1 VNFADSLIE
10 RVRELGHPLC
20 VGLDP
25 HLDRI
30 PAPFRQGSMRAA
42 DPATPVAIQRYFE
55 EVIDRLE
62 KRVAVVKPQI
72 GLFEPMGWRGIQAL
86 SALVERC
93 RDRNL
98 LVVLD
103 AKRGDIGSTAEGY
116 ARAYLEPGAALE
128 VDALTVNPYLGADS
142 LAPFSDCCS
151 VNGRG
156 IFVLVKTSN
165 PGSGDLQD
173 QSLAAGTLFEVVA
186 RMLAEDCRRL
196 IGPVSGWSSLGV
208 VVGATYPAQSELVR
222 AALPEALFLVPGFG
236 AQGAGAAEAVRGFR
250 RGPGGLEGG
259 IVNSSRAIL
268 YPDTESWEA
277 GFDASLDQAIDQLAE
292 AVR

>member
-1 VNFADSLIE
+1 VNFADNLIE

-25 HLDRI
+25 HLARI
-30 PAPFRQGSMRAA
+30 PAPFRQGSMRPS
-42 DPATPVAIQRYFE
+42 DPATPGAVQQYFE

-72 GLFEPMGWRGIQAL
+72 GLFETMGWRGIQTL
-86 SALVERC
+86 TALVERC
-93 RDRNL
+93 RLRNL

-103 AKRGDIGSTAEGY
+103 AKRGDIGSTAAGY
-116 ARAYLEPGAALE
+116 AGAYLGDDAALE
-128 VDALTVNPYLGADS
+128 VDALTVNPYLGRDS
-142 LAPFSDCCS
+142 LTPFTDCCS
-151 VNGRG
+151 ANGRG

-165 PGSGDLQD
+165 PGSADLQD
-173 QSLAAGTLFEVVA
+173 QRLAETTLYEVVA

-208 VVGATYPAQSELVR
+208 VVGATYPEHSEKVR
-222 AALPEALFLVPGFG
+222 AALPEAFFLVPGFG
-236 AQGAGAAEAVRGFR
+236 AQGAGAKEAVRGFR

-268 YPDTESWEA
+268 YPGTESWEA
-277 GFDASLDQAIDQLAE
+277 GFNASLDQAIGELGE